1 MSNLESEFDR
11 YQGLLSS
18 HIPLESHLRL
28 VKQAEE
34 QIKADTRLAH
44 ITAMSKVCEINRGL
58 RRQVNQW
65 QIATLALFILLM
77 GCLILLLL

>member
-18 HIPLESHLRL
+18 HIPLDSHLRI

-44 ITAMSKVCEINRGL
+44 ITAMSKVCELNRGL

-65 QIATLALFILLM
+65 QAATLSFFILWVFS
-77 GCLILLLL
+77 LLLMLL